1 MSHSLNN
8 PNKEHFMNRT
18 GSYSTHG
25 SRRGFVDDGIPVES
39 NDQNRQALV
48 YRITAINKVITDF
61 KRKYGIKQEQ
71 SVLQLPEMGK
81 TRRRI
86 PKEEFDNVA
95 NLIKLKW
102 DLEKEIKKFQK
113 PKGEKLIITNLNVL
127 MLEIYKK
134 EFGRDIYETIKVE
147 AHKRKAILEKNVDQN
162 KSKGEKN
169 GKTIR

>member
-71 SVLQLPEMGK
+71 RVLQLLEMGK

-102 DLEKEIKKFQK
+102 ELEQELKNFPK
-113 PKGEKLIITNLNVL
+113 PKGKKQVILNLNVL

-134 EFGRDIYETIKVE
+134 EFGKDIYETIKVE
-147 AHKRKAILEKNVDQN
+147 ALKRKAILIANQDGQD
-162 KSKGEKN
+162 
-169 GKTIR
+169 

>member
-71 SVLQLPEMGK
+71 RVLQLLEMGK
-81 TRRRI
+81 TRRRT

-102 DLEKEIKKFQK
+102 ELEQELKNFPK
-113 PKGEKLIITNLNVL
+113 PKGKKQVILNLNVL

-134 EFGRDIYETIKVE
+134 EFGKDIYETIKVE
-147 AHKRKAILEKNVDQN
+147 ALKRKAILIANQDGQD
-162 KSKGEKN
+162 
-169 GKTIR
+169 

>member
-39 NDQNRQALV
+39 NDQNRQAIIH
-48 YRITAINKVITDF
+48 RIEAINKVITDF
-61 KRKYGIKQEQ
+61 KRKHGIKQTKR
-71 SVLQLPEMGK
+71 VLQLPEMGK
-81 TRRRI
+81 TRMRI

-95 NLIKLKW
+95 NFIRLKW
-102 DLEKEIKKFQK
+102 ELEQELKNFPK
-113 PKGEKLIITNLNVL
+113 PKGKKQVILNLNVL

-134 EFGRDIYETIKVE
+134 EFGKDLYETIKVE
-147 AHKRKAILEKNVDQN
+147 ALKRKAILIQNLDQ
-162 KSKGEKN
+162 
-169 GKTIR
+169 

>member
-71 SVLQLPEMGK
+71 RVLQLLEMGK

-102 DLEKEIKKFQK
+102 ELEQELKNFPK
-113 PKGEKLIITNLNVL
+113 PKGKKQVILNLNVL

-134 EFGRDIYETIKVE
+134 EFGKDIYETIKVE
-147 AHKRKAILEKNVDQN
+147 ALKRKAILIANQD
-162 KSKGEKN
+162 GED
-169 GKTIR
+169 

>member
-25 SRRGFVDDGIPVES
+25 SRRGFVDDGISVES
-39 NDQNRQALV
+39 NDQNRQAII
-48 YRITAINKVITDF
+48 YRIEAINKVITDF

-71 SVLQLPEMGK
+71 RVLQLLEMGK

-102 DLEKEIKKFQK
+102 ELEQELKNFPK
-113 PKGEKLIITNLNVL
+113 PKGKKQVILNLNVL

-134 EFGRDIYETIKVE
+134 EFGKDIYETIKVE
-147 AHKRKAILEKNVDQN
+147 ALKRKAILIANQDGQD
-162 KSKGEKN
+162 
-169 GKTIR
+169 

>member
-39 NDQNRQALV
+39 NDQNRQAIIH
-48 YRITAINKVITDF
+48 RIEAINKVITDF
-61 KRKYGIKQEQ
+61 KRKHGIKQTKR
-71 SVLQLPEMGK
+71 VLQLPEMGK
-81 TRRRI
+81 TRMRI

-95 NLIKLKW
+95 YFIRLKW
-102 DLEKEIKKFQK
+102 ELEQELKNFPK
-113 PKGEKLIITNLNVL
+113 PKGKKQVILNLNVL

-134 EFGRDIYETIKVE
+134 EFGKDLYETIKVE
-147 AHKRKAILEKNVDQN
+147 ALKRKAILIQNLDQ
-162 KSKGEKN
+162 
-169 GKTIR
+169 

>member
-39 NDQNRQALV
+39 NDQNRQAII
-48 YRITAINKVITDF
+48 YRIEAINKVITDF
-61 KRKYGIKQEQ
+61 KRKYGIKQTKR
-71 SVLQLPEMGK
+71 VLQLPEMGK
-81 TRRRI
+81 TRMRI

-95 NLIKLKW
+95 NLIRLKW
-102 DLEKEIKKFQK
+102 ELEQELKNFPK
-113 PKGEKLIITNLNVL
+113 PKGKKQVILNLNVL

-134 EFGRDIYETIKVE
+134 EFGKDIYETIKVE
-147 AHKRKAILEKNVDQN
+147 ALKRKAILIANQD
-162 KSKGEKN
+162 GED
-169 GKTIR
+169 